1 MLDKTEFARLVAEA
15 KLSTGTTAAT
25 MSTPS
30 LATVETNLSPK
41 VFYPIL
47 IPQ

>member
-25 MSTPS
+25 VSTPS
-30 LATVETNLSPK
+30 LAAVKTNLFPK

-47 IPQ
+47 LPQ